1 MNRLALSFLFCAA
14 AATAISAQVVE
25 EVVIKVN
32 DAIVTKSEYD
42 SRLKQTIEGIK
53 REYKGPDLEQQI
65 QEVPQRL
72 IEQMT
77 EELLLVEKAKQIY
90 NVDSIVDFQIDNF
103 MKENKLATKEDLSKA
118 VEKEGLTMADFRKQ
132 VMMIFIP
139 EFMKSREVRNK
150 ISVTTD
156 EIKSYF
162 DANKAKFGQKPLA
175 ELQEILILKEDH
187 TPSQAKALY
196 EQIQRELA
204 QGKDFGALAKIYSQA
219 FSRDKGGDA
228 GTFSPG
234 DLSPDLSQPVFAL
247 KAGQVTPLL
256 ETKTGWYI
264 FKIVSRREA
273 KPPTLDESREGIIE
287 ALKEQKFKQAYQDY
301 VKELKAE
308 NFVWINPKYV

>member
-1 MNRLALSFLFCAA
+1 MNRLALSFLFFAA
-14 AATAISAQVVE
+14 AATAVSAQVIE

-53 REYKGPDLEQQI
+53 REYKGPDLEQQL

-72 IEQMT
+72 IEQMA
-77 EELLLVEKAKQIY
+77 EELLLVEKAKQLY
-90 NVDSIVDFQIDNF
+90 NVDSIVDFQVENF
-103 MKENKLATKEDLSKA
+103 MKENKLATKDDLNKA
-118 VEKEGLTMADFRKQ
+118 LEKEGLTMADFRRQ
-132 VMMIFIP
+132 VTMIFIP

-156 EIKSYF
+156 EIKDYF
-162 DANKAKFGQKPLA
+162 NAHKDQFGQKPQVD
-175 ELQEILILKEDH
+175 LQEILILKDDH
-187 TPSQAKALY
+187 TAAQAKALY

-219 FSRDKGGDA
+219 FSRDKDGNA
-228 GTFSPG
+228 GTFFPG
-234 DLSPDLSQPVFAL
+234 DLSPDLSHPVFAL

-256 ETKTGWYI
+256 ETKAGWYI

-301 VKELKAE
+301 IKELKAE